1 MIKLFACD
9 MDGTLLND
17 QHVISHENA
26 QAIKQL
32 QQHDIEFLI
41 ATGRDWKSAQNLLSE
56 HAIECAMINLN
67 GAIVSTA
74 DQKTL
79 FQHPISNQTF
89 IEITKI
95 LESYDVI
102 YTLSTKNH
110 YYLSNRSAMMAYTE
124 QQWMATNQSEDTT
137 AAQLEAHFEDTLD
150 ISDYFYDTT
159 DPLFKMMVISS
170 DSEVLNACHQDL
182 AKLTDL
188 DITSSGPDNL
198 ELTHIQAQKG
208 IALEQY
214 LKLKG
219 WTLNE
224 AVTIGDSLNDRSMLE
239 MCPNSYAMA
248 NAPEHIKKI
257 AAHIA
262 PRNSE
267 NGVAQVIHSLLN

>member
-26 QAIKQL
+26 QAVKQL
-32 QQHDIEFLI
+32 QQHGIEFLI
-41 ATGRDWKSAQNLLSE
+41 ATGRDWKSAQNLLKE

-67 GAIVSTA
+67 GAIVSTT

-79 FQHPISNQTF
+79 FQHPISNPTF

-150 ISDYFYDTT
+150 ISDYLYDTT

-170 DSEVLNACHQDL
+170 DSKVLKACHQDL
-182 AKLTDL
+182 AKLTEI

-224 AVTIGDSLNDRSMLE
+224 AVAIGDSLNDRSMLE

-257 AAHIA
+257 ATHIA